1 MPVGTAV
8 QVSQMARPTDAIH
21 GRWECTYCKSL
32 RGTLI
37 PLSHL
42 KPNSEYLTLES
53 LPSKYQS
60 PRIYLTFSP
69 AMSRRFS
76 AILALRLLYK

>member
-1 MPVGTAV
+1 
-8 QVSQMARPTDAIH
+8 MALPTDAIH
-21 GRWECTYCKSL
+21 GRWEYTYCESL

-37 PLSHL
+37 PLTRSKL
-42 KPNSEYLTLES
+42 NSEYSILES

-69 AMSRRFS
+69 VMSRRFS
-76 AILALRLLYK
+76 AILALHLLYK